1 MSAAGTRGASR
12 HDALY
17 VALDDAL
24 VNVPKHADLIYDI
37 GAHRGED
44 AEYYLRKGF
53 RVVAIEADPD
63 LARACRRRLHSFL
76 DAGRLT
82 IVEGAIVDPGTLASG
97 QRTVRFYKNDA
108 NPVWGTVRAEWAERN
123 ERLGA
128 LSQPIDVPVLDLEDV
143 LRTHGVPRY
152 MKIDIEGVDMACVRA
167 LERFRARPDFVS
179 LESDKTSY
187 AGVAR
192 EIDELA
198 ALGYDAFQAVE
209 QSAVPE
215 QVPPLPAREGVHVA
229 HRFSEGESGLFG
241 EELVGRWRSRGAVLW
256 QFRAIRLGYYLLG
269 DDGVMNRWRFRG
281 HGKLRRWAARLL
293 RRFTGGEVPGWH
305 DLHARYVRPGPS

>member
-1 MSAAGTRGASR
+1 MSAARLDGAPL
-12 HDALY
+12 HDA
-17 VALDDAL
+17 
-24 VNVPKHADLIYDI
+24 PKHSDLIYDI

-44 AEYYLRKGF
+44 AEFYLRKGF

-63 LARACRRRLHSFL
+63 LALACRRRLQSYI
-76 DAGRLT
+76 DEGRLT
-82 IVEGAIVDPGTLASG
+82 IIEGAIVEPSTLAAG

-128 LSQPIDVPVLDLEDV
+128 LSRPIDVPVLDLDDV

-152 MKIDIEGVDMACVRA
+152 MKIDIEGVDMVCVRA
-167 LERFRARPDFVS
+167 LGRFRARPDFVS

-187 AGVAR
+187 ASVAR
-192 EIDELA
+192 EIEELS

-215 QVPPLPAREGVHVA
+215 QVPPSPAREGVHVA

-241 EELVGRWRSRGAVLW
+241 EELPGRWRSRGAVLR

-281 HGKLRRWAARLL
+281 YGRLRSLAARLL
-293 RRFTGGEVPGWH
+293 RHFTEGEVSGWH
-305 DLHARYVRPGPS
+305 DVHARRVSRGPS

>member
-1 MSAAGTRGASR
+1 MSAPASEAPLHGA
-12 HDALY
+12 
-17 VALDDAL
+17 
-24 VNVPKHADLIYDI
+24 PKHADLIYDI

-44 AEYYLRKGF
+44 AEFYLRKGF

-63 LARACRRRLHSFL
+63 LALACRRRLQPYL
-76 DAGRLT
+76 DQGRLT
-82 IVEGAIVDPGTLASG
+82 ILEGAIVDPRELAAG

-128 LSQPIDVPVLDLEDV
+128 GSQPIEVPVIDLEEV
-143 LRTHGVPRY
+143 LRAHGVPRY
-152 MKIDIEGVDMACVRA
+152 MKIDIEGVDMVCVRA
-167 LERFRARPDFVS
+167 LGRFRSRPDFVS
-179 LESDKTSY
+179 LESDKSSF

-192 EIDELA
+192 EVGELA

-209 QSAVPE
+209 QSAVQR
-215 QVPPLPAREGVHVA
+215 QVPPEPAREGVHVA
-229 HRFSEGESGLFG
+229 HVFAEGESGLFG
-241 EELVGRWRSRGAVLW
+241 DELPGQWRSTAGVLR

-281 HGKLRRWAARLL
+281 HGRLRGWVARGL

-305 DLHARYVRPGPS
+305 DLHARQARPGPS

>member
-1 MSAAGTRGASR
+1 MSAAGRSGVPE
-12 HDALY
+12 HDAPKH
-17 VALDDAL
+17 DAPKHDA
-24 VNVPKHADLIYDI
+24 PKHADLIYDI

-44 AEYYLRKGF
+44 AEFYLRKGF

-63 LARACRRRLHSFL
+63 LAMACRRRLQQFL
-76 DAGRLT
+76 DQGRLT
-82 IVEGAIVDPGTLASG
+82 IVEGAIVEPHALAAG

-128 LSQPIDVPVLDLEDV
+128 LSQPIDVPVLDLEDL
-143 LRTHGVPRY
+143 LRAHGVPHY
-152 MKIDIEGVDMACVRA
+152 MKIDIEGVDLVCVRA
-167 LERFRARPDFVS
+167 LGRFRERPDFVS
-179 LESDKTSY
+179 LESDKTSL

-198 ALGYDAFQAVE
+198 ELGYDAFQAVE
-209 QSAVPE
+209 QSAVPQ
-215 QVPPLPAREGVHVA
+215 QVPPMPPREGGYVA
-229 HRFSEGESGLFG
+229 HRFSEGASGLFG
-241 EELVGRWRSRGAVLW
+241 EELPDAWRSRRAVLR
-256 QFRAIRLGYYLLG
+256 QFRAIRLGYFLLG

-281 HGKLRRWAARLL
+281 HGRLRTWTARWL

-305 DLHARYVRPGPS
+305 DLHARRVSPARS

>member
-1 MSAAGTRGASR
+1 MSGAGADDSARLDALSAALT
-12 HDALY
+12 D
-17 VALDDAL
+17 
-24 VNVPKHADLIYDI
+24 VPKHADLIFDI

-44 AEYYLRKGF
+44 AEFYLRKGF

-63 LARACRRRLHSFL
+63 LALACRRRLQSFV
-76 DAGRLT
+76 DTGRLT
-82 IVEGAIVDPGTLASG
+82 IVEGAIVDPGTLAAG

-128 LSQPIDVPVLDLEDV
+128 LSQPIDVPVLDLEGV
-143 LRTHGVPRY
+143 LRTHGMPRY
-152 MKIDIEGVDMACVRA
+152 MKIDIEGVDMVCVRA
-167 LERFRARPDFVS
+167 LGRFRARPDFVS
-179 LESDKTSY
+179 LESSKTSF

-192 EIDELA
+192 EIDELS

-215 QVPPLPAREGVHVA
+215 QVPPVPAREGVHVA
-229 HRFSEGESGLFG
+229 HRFAEGESGLFG
-241 EELVGRWRSRGAVLW
+241 EELSGRWRSRSAVLR

-293 RRFTGGEVPGWH
+293 RRFTEGEVPGWH
-305 DLHARYVRPGPS
+305 DLHARYVRRGPS